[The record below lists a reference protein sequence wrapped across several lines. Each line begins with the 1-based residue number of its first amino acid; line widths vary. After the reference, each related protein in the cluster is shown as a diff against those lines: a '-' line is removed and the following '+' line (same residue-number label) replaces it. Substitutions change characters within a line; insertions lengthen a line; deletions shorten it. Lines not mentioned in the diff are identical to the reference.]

1 MRSSASVIVLA
12 SVIGI
17 AVAQSPSSCT
27 DADSCVL
34 KYADGEMSCAKIMGV
49 KACYEKYCPQLG
61 VPFELNSYI
70 DACENGGT
78 LPGSDSGSGS
88 GSGSDT
94 DNSET
99 GTRTGSGSSSTST
112 SGSGSSSGGTCTD
125 RQAYTDCINPLAK
138 LDQTCKV
145 ILQAA
150 KCFDN
155 YCPQRAFQIEE
166 EVAAC
171 QTSSSGSSSGSSSS
185 GSTRTSSADDS
196 ASTGF
201 NSGIPGGD
209 STRSS
214 SAADSTGTGFDLGS
228 SGNST
233 TADPTNTSSKGNGPV
248 STNSPSKEGAADRL
262 FAPAGAIVGSMI
274 AIMAWL

>member
-27 DADSCVL
+27 DAEAASSCVL
-34 KYADGEMSCAKIMGV
+34 KYADGDISCAKIMGV
-49 KACYEKYCPQLG
+49 KACYEDYCPQLG
-61 VPFELNSYI
+61 VPKELNSYI
-70 DACENGGT
+70 DICENGGV
-78 LPGSDSGSGS
+78 LPGSGSGS
-88 GSGSDT
+88 GSGT
-94 DNSET
+94 GSET
-99 GTRTGSGSSSTST
+99 GTPTGSGSSSTST
-112 SGSGSSSGGTCTD
+112 SGSGSGSGGATCTD
-125 RQAYTDCINPLAK
+125 RQAYSDCINPLAK
-138 LDQTCKV
+138 LDQTCEV
-145 ILQAA
+145 ILKAA
-150 KCFDN
+150 KCFDS

-171 QTSSSGSSSGSSSS
+171 QASTSGSSS

-196 ASTGF
+196 SSTDF

-209 STRSS
+209 STSTS

-228 SGNST
+228 SDNST
-233 TADPTNTSSKGNGPV
+233 TTDPTNTSSNGDGPV
-248 STNSPSKEGAADRL
+248 STDGASKEGAADRL
-262 FAPAGAIVGSMI
+262 FAPVGAIVGSMI